1 MSKDNN
7 SGVVLFEGSGIRSE
21 KFNGKWY
28 YSIVDIVGVLT
39 SQFEHNKAKSYWTTL
54 KSRLKDEGSQVV
66 TNCDHLKMKASDG
79 KYYITDAA
87 DNQTIFRL
95 IQSIPSPKAEPFK
108 LWLAQL
114 GKERIDEIQDP
125 ELAVN
130 CAKEIYER
138 KGYPKSWIDKR
149 LRGINVRNTLT
160 DEWRERGVKAQN
172 EFAILT
178 DEIYKG
184 AFEMKASEYK
194 DFKSLD
200 KENNLRDHMCD
211 MELILTMLGEA
222 TTTELTKA
230 RDSQELPRLKVDASD
245 GGAVAGR
252 TRKDIETQTGKKVVT
267 KKNYLDTASK
277 EEIAPQMPQTRLE
290 VNPKSHTYTG

>member
-1 MSKDNN
+1 MSKEISVKNR
-7 SGVVLFEGSGIRSE
+7 VVLFEDSAIRRE
-21 KFNGKWY
+21 WYNGQWY
-28 YSIVDIVGVLT
+28 FSLSDIVYALTESTDVKQYIKKMRERDNELSANWGTICTLLELT
-39 SQFEHNKAKSYWTTL
+39 S
-54 KSRLKDEGSQVV
+54 KDGRKHLENTASHEGV
-66 TNCDHLKMKASDG
+66 
-79 KYYITDAA
+79 
-87 DNQTIFRL
+87 FRI

-108 LWLAQL
+108 MWLASL

-130 CAKEIYER
+130 RAKAIYKR

-149 LRGINVRNTLT
+149 MRGINVRNTLT
-160 DEWRERGVKAQN
+160 DEWKDRGVRASG

-184 AFEMKASEYK
+184 AFEMTAKEYK

-200 KENNLRDHMCD
+200 RENNLRDHMGD

-230 RDSQELPRLKVDASD
+230 RDSRGFPKLDVDAVD

-252 TRKDIETQTGKKVVT
+252 TRKDIERQTKKKVVT
-267 KKNYLDTASK
+267 RRNFL
-277 EEIAPQMPQTRLE
+277 MPQRPLDVSPRAHYYME
-290 VNPKSHTYTG
+290 K